1 VKKAAERDKSS
12 RSKSC
17 MANPKKL
24 AAFYVAQGQEKPE
37 KLWKVMK
44 N

>member
-1 VKKAAERDKSS
+1 V
-12 RSKSC
+12 
-17 MANPKKL
+17 ANPKKL

-44 N
+44 S

>member
-1 VKKAAERDKSS
+1 
-12 RSKSC
+12 

-37 KLWKVMK
+37 KLWKVTK
-44 N
+44 S